1 MAARTLQAAVS
12 AAASLHADRTAVVFD
27 SGSSAHAGPSASLL
41 YRELVQLSGELSA
54 VFLRRCAPIHG
65 VIGLYCSDDLLVPV
79 WILG

>member
-12 AAASLHADRTAVVFD
+12 AAASLHADSTAVVFD
-27 SGSSAHAGPSASLL
+27 SGGLAPGPPASLL
-41 YRELVQLSGELSA
+41 YRELADLSAELSC
-54 VFLRRCAPIHG
+54 VFLSRCSPVNG